1 VKTFELTKRALADLQ
16 SIWAFVSDDSF
27 DVADRL
33 LDDFYGAFNEL
44 AAMPRIGH
52 KRDDLTQRNVLFWR
66 LHSYLIIYKDSKPL
80 RIVRIIHGKRDVKS
94 ILKNR

>member
-16 SIWAFVSDDSF
+16 SIWEFVSNDSF

-33 LDDFYGAFNEL
+33 LEEFYRAFNEL

-52 KRDDLTQRNVLFWR
+52 KRDDLTRRNVLFWR
-66 LHSYLIIYKDSKPL
+66 LHAYLIIYKDSKPL
-80 RIVRIIHGKRDVKS
+80 RIVRIIHGKRDVKR